1 MAEEEQ
7 EQQLSKEEA
16 EMRLQQMRAAVQ
28 EQMRQIN
35 ILEMD
40 AAEHRLVLEALDPLQ
55 GGRKCFRMVGTVIV
69 ERTVSDVKP
78 ALTANLEQAL
88 ARARP
93 VASRPPRETPPLRL
107 QMKAAV
113 KKLTESCKKQ
123 QLDADAFAAKHR
135 LSSKQGAAQQ
145 AEEQEGA
152 DEGSSGVLI

>member
-78 ALTANLEQAL
+78 ALTANLEQ
-88 ARARP
+88 
-93 VASRPPRETPPLRL
+93 
-107 QMKAAV
+107 MKAAV

>member
-93 VASRPPRETPPLRL
+93 VASRPPERLRPLTL
-107 QMKAAV
+107 
-113 KKLTESCKKQ
+113 
-123 QLDADAFAAKHR
+123 
-135 LSSKQGAAQQ
+135 
-145 AEEQEGA
+145 A
-152 DEGSSGVLI
+152 DEGCCQEADRELQKAAAGGRRVCREAPALE

>member
-55 GGRKCFRMVGTVIV
+55 GGRKCFRMVGTVIAIDKDGDMRIKFDDLPKNMWAFKRKYV
-69 ERTVSDVKP
+69 VV
-78 ALTANLEQAL
+78 
-88 ARARP
+88 P
-93 VASRPPRETPPLRL
+93 V
-107 QMKAAV
+107 
-113 KKLTESCKKQ
+113 
-123 QLDADAFAAKHR
+123 
-135 LSSKQGAAQQ
+135 
-145 AEEQEGA
+145 
-152 DEGSSGVLI
+152 

>member
-78 ALTANLEQAL
+78 ALTANLEQ
-88 ARARP
+88 
-93 VASRPPRETPPLRL
+93 
-107 QMKAAV
+107 MKAAV

-123 QLDADAFAAKHR
+123 QLEADAFAAKHR

>member
-1 MAEEEQ
+1 MRQISVQRDPGPGMAEEEQ

-78 ALTANLEQAL
+78 ALTANLEQ
-88 ARARP
+88 
-93 VASRPPRETPPLRL
+93 
-107 QMKAAV
+107 MKAAV

-123 QLDADAFAAKHR
+123 QLEADAFAAKHR